1 MKLLPSVVIAATIT
15 SCGHS
20 PQSDEPPEASAA
32 YLAEV
37 ELWRAERDAAL
48 RKPDGWLTLA
58 GLYWLQPGE
67 NSAGSATQNRLVFPD
82 GAPEKL
88 GTFTLD
94 GAKVRFDAEPAVAIT
109 HDGKPVKTVTLD
121 PLAAKPTILESGSLS
136 FHAIERAGQIGIR
149 LRDRNSAALAAF
161 SGMENFPADPA
172 WRITARFEAHDEPR
186 RIPVPN
192 IVGTAFDEP
201 VYGELS
207 FDAAGSRYTLDPLY
221 KPEDGFFVVFA
232 DETNGRETYGGG
244 RFLAT
249 GPPAPDGTV
258 ILDFNKAYNPPCVFT
273 PYATCPLPPERNK
286 LPFRIEAGEKMYR
299 GVSAG
304 GH

>member
-1 MKLLPSVVIAATIT
+1 MIALTVA
-15 SCGHS
+15 SCGRS
-20 PQSDEPPEASAA
+20 PEFAGPPEANAA
-32 YLAEV
+32 HLAEV
-37 ELWRAERDAAL
+37 ESWRAERDAGL
-48 RKPDGWLTLA
+48 RKPDGWLTLV
-58 GLYWLQPGE
+58 GLFWLQPGG
-67 NSAGSATQNRLVFPD
+67 NSAGSATENRMVFPE
-82 GAPEKL
+82 GAPAKL

-94 GAKVRFDAEPAVAIT
+94 GGKVRFVAEFGVDIAL
-109 HDGKPVKTVTLD
+109 DGRPVKTVTLD
-121 PLAAKPTILESGSLS
+121 PLSTEPTVLESGSLT

-149 LRDRNSAALAAF
+149 LRDRNSPALAAF
-161 SGMENFPADPA
+161 SGMENFPFDPA
-172 WRITARFEAHDEPR
+172 WRIVARFEPHDQPR
-186 RIPVPN
+186 RIHVPN

-207 FDAAGSRYTLDPLY
+207 FDAGGSRYTLDPLY

-249 GPPAPDGTV
+249 DPPAPDGTV
-258 ILDFNKAYNPPCVFT
+258 VLDFNKAYNPPCVFT
-273 PYATCPLPPERNK
+273 PYATCPLPPARNK